1 MVQDFPVTDQG
12 VRPEILVIRNA
23 LLGYDFC
30 RNHVGPD
37 RKQLIFEGRNFEDHK
52 LFTGDASN
60 AFYVEDACLELFGK
74 LLDPRIELADCQ
86 GADST
91 DPGQMNRVAAY
102 LQQANLIVYCIS
114 SRIGL
119 RRSDMRFLRII
130 QGMGLLKNLLFV
142 NNCDLSEHDT
152 LDDLQILER
161 KTVQELKFLIPSP
174 EMYSFSALMRLFEAM
189 EKKLSRRNQK
199 RLALWQEDAAMTSWC
214 RRNADRFDMRMSD
227 LMASQH
233 HRLLVSNHLGRLF
246 LMSESLEN
254 KAQLALDLLDT
265 QKNDQKNA
273 REKIARIQ
281 DHARQLASIVENAV
295 PGAVSGL
302 MREIE
307 TVLDEAFEKDAIQI
321 RRIITDYVHQAPLS
335 LAPYSIRLRETGIKK
350 VVYLMFQDFR
360 RDLDLFV
367 MTDILPGINT
377 LLFEQENRIQAY
389 FQSLLDTYRIDPA
402 KFCWSRIQPTK
413 RIC

>member
-130 QGMGLLKNLLFV
+130 QGMGLLKTCCL
-142 NNCDLSEHDT
+142 
-152 LDDLQILER
+152 
-161 KTVQELKFLIPSP
+161 
-174 EMYSFSALMRLFEAM
+174 
-189 EKKLSRRNQK
+189 
-199 RLALWQEDAAMTSWC
+199 
-214 RRNADRFDMRMSD
+214 
-227 LMASQH
+227 
-233 HRLLVSNHLGRLF
+233 
-246 LMSESLEN
+246 
-254 KAQLALDLLDT
+254 
-265 QKNDQKNA
+265 
-273 REKIARIQ
+273 
-281 DHARQLASIVENAV
+281 
-295 PGAVSGL
+295 
-302 MREIE
+302 
-307 TVLDEAFEKDAIQI
+307 
-321 RRIITDYVHQAPLS
+321 
-335 LAPYSIRLRETGIKK
+335 
-350 VVYLMFQDFR
+350 
-360 RDLDLFV
+360 
-367 MTDILPGINT
+367 
-377 LLFEQENRIQAY
+377 
-389 FQSLLDTYRIDPA
+389 
-402 KFCWSRIQPTK
+402 
-413 RIC
+413 